1 MVDFNAEGTFTANK
15 GHILELV
22 VLGRRDELI
31 NTFQLWKEA
40 SFNERSTEDNLK
52 NKLRSV
58 LFALFLELD
67 STLFRKLCER
77 DKRGVVRDRSKYDE
91 LKNLLSNSK
100 SISDDELLD
109 TFFVIN
115 NVLDGLNLIR
125 LDTKRVYDAS
135 NVETENEEKG
145 L

>member
-1 MVDFNAEGTFTANK
+1 MVDFNAEGAFSANK

-40 SFNERSTEDNLK
+40 SLNERSNEEQLK
-52 NKLRSV
+52 SKLRSV

-67 STLFRKLCER
+67 STLYRKLCER
-77 DKRGVVRDRSKYDE
+77 DRRGVVRDRSKYDA
-91 LKNLLSNSK
+91 LKDVLIKNVKLSN
-100 SISDDELLD
+100 DDLVD
-109 TFFVIN
+109 IFFKIN
-115 NVLDGLNLIR
+115 NVLDDLNLIKI
-125 LDTKRVYDAS
+125 DTKRSYDAS
-135 NVETENEEKG
+135 NVETENEEKE